1 MLPLFCSVQSVVR
14 AKSGLFVQDKVCC
27 RESTGAAAGREEG
40 GRSSA
45 APRTVSVCR
54 HYRGRVYLRTKD
66 TVIAPQTSY
75 HTTTTVSVIL
85 YNFLF
90 FLLYSKSHKAT
101 LELLTTICVSI
112 SSLFC
117 VLSHEYIPGFM
128 CLVCFPHI
136 SYLFTLLSSENL
148 YLILFLFLRKSNLT
162 VTIYMTRL
170 VYKVSYTRC
179 NSHERSQ
186 LAKIIN
192 ITYIASILLPNN
204 K

>member
-85 YNFLF
+85 HNFLF
-90 FLLYSKSHKAT
+90 FILYSKSHKAT
-101 LELLTTICVSI
+101 LEL
-112 SSLFC
+112 
-117 VLSHEYIPGFM
+117 E
-128 CLVCFPHI
+128 
-136 SYLFTLLSSENL
+136 LLSACPSVH
-148 YLILFLFLRKSNLT
+148 YFLF
-162 VTIYMTRL
+162 VTRIHSRFYVSGVFSPYFLFIYP
-170 VYKVSYTRC
+170 VVF
-179 NSHERSQ
+179 
-186 LAKIIN
+186 
-192 ITYIASILLPNN
+192 
-204 K
+204 